1 MTSGI
6 YKLYFKQNPTHFYIG
21 SSKNI
26 NQRFKEHR
34 NQLSKGTHDNPILN
48 KAFKK
53 YGFENLI
60 SEFIEECNIDSLRQ
74 VEQKYIDTLKP
85 HYNISKR
92 ADGGKCNSYWV
103 FNYKKEYR
111 IVYGIK
117 EECKRL
123 GIALDNIKKYSDK
136 YIPTP
141 SGFFYRKLTEEEYKL
156 GYMFHNR
163 TGFLFISTTKRKN
176 SPSTYF
182 TLNSSI
188 YNIRIE
194 RTSLEDILN
203 IRNKLPNFNV
213 ETTFNQL
220 EDCYKPQHYTKLNE
234 VVLSHLKYNLLTTEY
249 K

>member
-21 SSKNI
+21 SSKDI
-26 NQRFKEHR
+26 NQRFKEHK
-34 NQLSKGTHDNPILN
+34 NQLNKGTHDNPILN
-48 KAFKK
+48 RAFKK
-53 YGFENLI
+53 YGVDNLI
-60 SEFIEECNIDSLRQ
+60 SEFIEECDIDSLRQ
-74 VEQKYIDTLKP
+74 VEQKYIDNLKP
-85 HYNISKR
+85 YYNISKR
-92 ADGGKCNSYWV
+92 ADGGKCSNYWV

-111 IVYGIK
+111 LIYGIR
-117 EECKRL
+117 EECKKL
-123 GIALDNIKKYSDK
+123 GIHLGPLKKYSKK
-136 YIPTP
+136 YIPAFN
-141 SGFFYRKLTEEEYKL
+141 GYFYRKLTEEEYKL

-163 TGFLFISTTKRKN
+163 TGLLFINTTKRKN

-188 YNIRIE
+188 HNIRIE

-203 IRNKLPNFNV
+203 IRNKLPNFNI

-220 EDCYKPQHYTKLNE
+220 EDCYKQQHYTKLNE
-234 VVLSHLKYNLLTTEY
+234 EVLNHLEYSFLTTEY